1 MRSTIAQPQSVVR
14 FRNYV
19 KALDVGAAMITE
31 SEVNSEDECVVGGG
45 GDDRRGG
52 DGETDGLV
60 AGKDTGSAFQGLGEL
75 MHDILEAG
83 CFDGVWQL

>member
-1 MRSTIAQPQSVVR
+1 M
-14 FRNYV
+14 
-19 KALDVGAAMITE
+19 
-31 SEVNSEDECVVGGG
+31 VGGG
-45 GDDRRGG
+45 ENGRCGG
-52 DGETDGLV
+52 DGETDDLI